1 KAIIDWRSGRELR
14 LRPNLQ
20 NRRRQHMRR
29 RMTQTFDLGHL
40 RAHLRSFA
48 FFFHLLGGEINHEGH
63 EGHGEFRMVLCLA
76 GRLRFG
82 SAGSLPVIFDSLSK
96 TNCPRQTSLQ
106 CSDSARVS
114 HVGDDVSSA
123 CTFCG
128 EIVWVRRRKSKPDW
142 RLHARRARYPETEV
156 NAACEA

>member
-1 KAIIDWRSGRELR
+1 
-14 LRPNLQ
+14 
-20 NRRRQHMRR
+20 MRR

-96 TNCPRQTSLQ
+96 TNCRRQTSLQ
-106 CSDSARVS
+106 CSGSARVS
-114 HVGDDVSSA
+114 HVGDDVSSS
-123 CTFCG
+123 CTFA
-128 EIVWVRRRKSKPDW
+128 E
-142 RLHARRARYPETEV
+142 RLFGRDAESPSRTGVCTRDARYPETEV
-156 NAACEA
+156 NAA